1 MKKSFKI
8 YLTLI
13 LTILCLFTSIPHPI
27 NALSDVYITQ
37 DSDRSDSLPKN
48 FRKTTDISKASEF
61 GSLNTK
67 GLSDLNISGSGQF
80 THLNLPLLLENIDT
94 NLPIIDVDL
103 RQESHGFINNI
114 AISFSNSNN
123 SANSGLKLDEVI
135 QKENEDLGSIKL
147 NTPLTLQNKN
157 KIIIPKKVEN
167 EATLTKSNNISYVRI
182 PVTDGGLPNDDMV
195 NYFINLVKNTPKNT
209 WFHFHCKAGIGR
221 TTTFMIMYDIIKNY
235 HDVNLNDIIERQILL
250 SGISKKSAAD
260 FYEGRRYDFLSKF
273 YNEFKKN
280 NNIFSTTSLT
290 NTINLSNKSNRLLT
304 CNCSYNLEN
313 DTSYIK
319 NSIIPKCLYVI
330 SDSNMTNAEQTMIV
344 TLQGLISS
352 KCENQIYILS
362 SSEPDYKIWLE
373 DLNKNYNT
381 KYKIIKDPWKLIDK
395 FKTYINGYVLYSTIK
410 KSSINNACT
419 LASLND
425 SIAIDESIEFM
436 LNNHGLTNLIEDCR
450 ETDKYWAFNNL
461 WNYGLNHSTVI
472 ELPSDKYMSLRD
484 YAILS
489 KSLIFYED
497 DINDSSL
504 REKIFSSLDDGG
516 RILGWGPDEHTNV
529 SLASKYGI
537 DMIAADWSYN
547 LSVLSAY
554 PSTPQLQKLDEEII
568 EENGVHYVTFIMS
581 DGDNQQWL
589 LGSNFNMK
597 NWFGSSHRGKF
608 NLGWS
613 LSPSLYYLAPTVFNK
628 YYEAASSK
636 NYNDN
641 YVVSASGNGY
651 MYPSKFPP
659 GKLISYTKR
668 LNDYMTKV
676 DQHSVLILDDEAF
689 YKKDL
694 WDKYTC
700 NSNIDGLL
708 YLNYDINNAYKGEI
722 IWSNDKPVISCRD
735 LLWGGLED
743 QNELIKNINNRVDL
757 GYTNIKDPNSYTFVY
772 VHVWSNTMDNVNYV
786 INKLNK
792 NPKVRIITPDTFV
805 KLIKKN
811 ISSH

>member
-1 MKKSFKI
+1 
-8 YLTLI
+8 
-13 LTILCLFTSIPHPI
+13 
-27 NALSDVYITQ
+27 
-37 DSDRSDSLPKN
+37 
-48 FRKTTDISKASEF
+48 
-61 GSLNTK
+61 
-67 GLSDLNISGSGQF
+67 
-80 THLNLPLLLENIDT
+80 
-94 NLPIIDVDL
+94 
-103 RQESHGFINNI
+103 
-114 AISFSNSNN
+114 
-123 SANSGLKLDEVI
+123 
-135 QKENEDLGSIKL
+135 
-147 NTPLTLQNKN
+147 
-157 KIIIPKKVEN
+157 
-167 EATLTKSNNISYVRI
+167 
-182 PVTDGGLPNDDMV
+182 
-195 NYFINLVKNTPKNT
+195 
-209 WFHFHCKAGIGR
+209 
-221 TTTFMIMYDIIKNY
+221 
-235 HDVNLNDIIERQILL
+235 
-250 SGISKKSAAD
+250 
-260 FYEGRRYDFLSKF
+260 
-273 YNEFKKN
+273 
-280 NNIFSTTSLT
+280 
-290 NTINLSNKSNRLLT
+290 
-304 CNCSYNLEN
+304 
-313 DTSYIK
+313 
-319 NSIIPKCLYVI
+319 
-330 SDSNMTNAEQTMIV
+330 
-344 TLQGLISS
+344 
-352 KCENQIYILS
+352 
-362 SSEPDYKIWLE
+362 
-373 DLNKNYNT
+373 
-381 KYKIIKDPWKLIDK
+381 
-395 FKTYINGYVLYSTIK
+395 
-410 KSSINNACT
+410 
-419 LASLND
+419 
-425 SIAIDESIEFM
+425 
-436 LNNHGLTNLIEDCR
+436 
-450 ETDKYWAFNNL
+450 
-461 WNYGLNHSTVI
+461 
-472 ELPSDKYMSLRD
+472 
-484 YAILS
+484 
-489 KSLIFYED
+489 
-497 DINDSSL
+497 
-504 REKIFSSLDDGG
+504 
-516 RILGWGPDEHTNV
+516 
-529 SLASKYGI
+529 
-537 DMIAADWSYN
+537 MIAADWSYN